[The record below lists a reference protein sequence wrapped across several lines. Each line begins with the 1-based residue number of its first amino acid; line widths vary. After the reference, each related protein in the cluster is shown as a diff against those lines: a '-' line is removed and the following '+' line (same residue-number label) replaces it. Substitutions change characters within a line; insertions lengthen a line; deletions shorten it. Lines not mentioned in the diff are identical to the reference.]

1 MRRLGKRTRGM
12 AEFEEIGW
20 PRGRS
25 NEPQPGGS
33 AVDDPPV
40 CWNAQAQGVAPARE
54 QGAPCWVRERTG
66 AIIPPRVGSH
76 EADTHTIR
84 TQPHGCPRLPR
95 IGGGELRR
103 KAKLR
108 GRRPAEGL
116 VLAFLSSG

>member
-40 CWNAQAQGVAPARE
+40 RWNAQAQGVAPGRE

-66 AIIPPRVGSH
+66 AIIPPRVGSR
-76 EADTHTIR
+76 EAEHTKH
-84 TQPHGCPRLPR
+84 TDPASRLPAPAPDL
-95 IGGGELRR
+95 GE
-103 KAKLR
+103 AN
-108 GRRPAEGL
+108 
-116 VLAFLSSG
+116 